1 MKRKTNHTVV
11 DGLFQDGKEGS
22 MPDEGAHSEAEDKE
36 LERKMKQTGYMN
48 RKRMRKNFS
57 LIELLVV
64 VAVIAILVTVLLPA
78 LSASR
83 A

>member
-1 MKRKTNHTVV
+1 MV

-48 RKRMRKNFS
+48 RKRMRKNCKD
-57 LIELLVV
+57 L
-64 VAVIAILVTVLLPA
+64 
-78 LSASR
+78 ASKS
-83 A
+83 